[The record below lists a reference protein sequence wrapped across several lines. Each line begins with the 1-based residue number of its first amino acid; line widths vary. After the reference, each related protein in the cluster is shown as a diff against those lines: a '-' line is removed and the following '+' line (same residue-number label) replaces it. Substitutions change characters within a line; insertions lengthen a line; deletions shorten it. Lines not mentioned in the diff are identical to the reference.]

1 MTTLKDVAARAGVS
15 TATVSL
21 ALNGGPV
28 NAKTREIVKRAAK
41 ELNYVPNKVGQM
53 LTLGRSNTI
62 ELIILTADEY
72 PNIVRKTSLFYYL
85 MEGVLSV
92 ADQRNVAVRFAV
104 KSYDDDGLVPY
115 FLELVG
121 SGAVDGAIIIPQFT
135 RDSRYT
141 RVLDEAQYPYVL
153 LRPASFGE
161 EVNFVD
167 MGNTMGGKMVADL
180 LMKCGAQRVGIINGP
195 ATHVDA
201 IERERGF
208 TDALFDGGSALVA
221 KANGDFTIE
230 SGFVGMQRVAA
241 RKLPDAVFC
250 ANDYM
255 AAGAL
260 RYLRSIGARVPE
272 DIMVIGYDNN
282 DIATAVDPELTT
294 VDNRFFDLGSGLAAS
309 LLSVIGRSQD
319 KVALTISPK
328 LILRKTHRQIISGL
342 TI

>member
-1 MTTLKDVAARAGVS
+1 MTTLKDVAALAGVS

-85 MEGVLSV
+85 MEGVLAV
-92 ADQRNVAVRFAV
+92 ADQRNIAVRFAV

-115 FLELVG
+115 FAELVG
-121 SGAVDGAIIIPQFT
+121 SRMVDGAIIIPQFA

-141 RVLDEAQYPYVL
+141 RVLDEANFPYVL
-153 LRPASFGE
+153 LRSGAFGNEAS
-161 EVNFVD
+161 FVD
-167 MGNTMGGKMVADL
+167 MGNLEGGRMIADL
-180 LMKCGAQRVGIINGP
+180 LVKCGAQRVAIINGP
-195 ATHVDA
+195 ASHLDA

-208 TDALFDGGSALVA
+208 TNALFDAGSALVA
-221 KANGDFTIE
+221 KVNGDFTIE
-230 SGFVGMQRVAA
+230 SGFEGMKRVAA

-260 RYLRSIGARVPE
+260 RYLRSTGVRVPE

-294 VDNRFFDLGSGLAAS
+294 VDNRFFDLGSTLTAN
-309 LLSVIGRSQD
+309 L
-319 KVALTISPK
+319 LTIVDRPHENISVTIPPK
-328 LILRKTHRQIISGL
+328 LILRHSHRAL
-342 TI
+342 V

>member
-1 MTTLKDVAARAGVS
+1 MTTLKDVAALAGVS
-15 TATVSL
+15 TATASL

-28 NAKTREIVKRAAK
+28 NARTREIVKRAAK

-85 MEGVLSV
+85 MEGVLAV

-115 FLELVG
+115 FAELVG
-121 SGAVDGAIIIPQFT
+121 SRMVDGAIIIPQFT

-141 RVLDEAQYPYVL
+141 RVLDEANFPYVL
-153 LRPASFGE
+153 LRSAAFGDEAS
-161 EVNFVD
+161 FVD
-167 MGNTMGGKMVADL
+167 MGNMEGGRMVADL
-180 LMKCGAQRVGIINGP
+180 LLKCGAQRVGIINGP
-195 ATHVDA
+195 ASHVDA

-208 TDALFDGGSALVA
+208 TEALFDGGAALTA
-221 KANGDFTIE
+221 KVNGDFTIE
-230 SGFVGMQRVAA
+230 SGLLGMQRVAA

-272 DIMVIGYDNN
+272 DIMVVGYDNN

-294 VDNRFFDLGSGLAAS
+294 VDNRFFDLGSTLTAN
-309 LLSVIGRSQD
+309 L
-319 KVALTISPK
+319 LTIVDRPTERISVSVPPK
-328 LILRKTHRQIISGL
+328 LVLRHSHRGEVS
-342 TI
+342 